1 MKKPLLTLLF
11 IVALLLSAFAGT
23 GHLETVHAATD
34 VNGIIS
40 SDTTWTKAGGPYEL
54 KGPVAVNQGV
64 TLTIEAGTTIN
75 LNTHYIQVNGTLRA
89 RGTEAER
96 IIFNVGQI
104 VFTSV
109 SSGWN
114 EQSGSGCIIE
124 KSNFT
129 SGYHGDTLI
138 TGDVTIEGASPK
150 VASCDIG
157 SVDVAGGSP
166 VISKN
171 VIENIN
177 LNGTPQVSENTIEQL
192 HINGG
197 KPVISSNTISHITS
211 SGDSASIIQN
221 NHISYSPRG
230 EMGQESP
237 IIRLS
242 GEATVCNNYIT
253 GLVTPSGPDPISY
266 GLRTIGPFYTF
277 YGIEVSGNALISN
290 NIISGCTEASIV
302 VSGGNPTIQ
311 NNTLNDK
318 GIILKSASTINYN
331 NIQGGITLSQ
341 SVTANVDATN
351 NWWGT
356 TDTSTIDKLIF
367 DFNDDFNLGKVNYM
381 PFLAK
386 TNPNAH
392 PTNSLIK
399 PTPSPS
405 PIPLS
410 PTPAPTPTLTPDQTS
425 SPSPEPK
432 QTEFIAIIGAT
443 ILAIIVGAGLGLL
456 VFKIRRK

>member
-1 MKKPLLTLLF
+1 MNKHA
-11 IVALLLSAFAGT
+11 VLLLIAILT
-23 GHLETVHAATD
+23 GSSLSVLTGSVFFGTVHAATD

-64 TLTIEAGTTIN
+64 TLTIEAGTTVN
-75 LNTHYIQVNGTLRA
+75 LNNYYIQVNGTLTA

-109 SSGWN
+109 SSGWS
-114 EQSGSGCIIE
+114 EQRGSGCIIE
-124 KSNFT
+124 KANFT

-138 TGDVTIEGASPK
+138 TGEVTIEGASPK

-157 SVDVAGGSP
+157 SVDVTGGSP

-171 VIENIN
+171 VIENVN
-177 LNGTPQVSENTIEQL
+177 LNGTAQVSENTIEQL

-197 KPVISSNTISHITS
+197 NPLISYNTINQVTS
-211 SGDSASIIQN
+211 SGDSAPIIQN

-242 GEATVCNNYIT
+242 GEATVYNNYIT
-253 GLVTPSGPDPISY
+253 GLVTPAGPDPISY

-277 YGIEVSGNALISN
+277 YGIEVSGNAFISN
-290 NIISGCTEASIV
+290 NIISGCTKASIV

-311 NNTLNDK
+311 NNTINDK
-318 GIILKSASTINYN
+318 GIILKSASKINYN

-341 SVTANVDATN
+341 SVTTNVEATY

-367 DFNDDFNLGKVNYM
+367 DVNDDFNLGKVNYTPLLTAANPAAM
-381 PFLAK
+381 PD
-386 TNPNAH
+386 PN
-392 PTNSLIK
+392 
-399 PTPSPS
+399 
-405 PIPLS
+405 
-410 PTPAPTPTLTPDQTS
+410 APTPTLTPTS
-425 SPSPEPK
+425 PPTDSPSTSPTPSQEPQ
-432 QTEFIAIIGAT
+432 QTWESQAIAGIAIAVIVLGAS
-443 ILAIIVGAGLGLL
+443 LGLL
-456 VFKIRRK
+456 IYLIKRT

>member
-1 MKKPLLTLLF
+1 MMKKPFLPLLF

-23 GHLETVHAATD
+23 AYRGTVHAATN
-34 VNGIIS
+34 VNGIIY

-64 TLTIEAGTTIN
+64 TLTIEAGTTVN
-75 LNTHYIQVNGTLRA
+75 LNNYYIQVNGTLTA

-109 SSGWN
+109 SNDWN

-150 VASCDIG
+150 VASSDIG

-171 VIENIN
+171 VIEYVN
-177 LNGTPQVSENTIEQL
+177 LNGTPQVSENIIKL
-192 HINGG
+192 LRISGG
-197 KPVISSNTISHITS
+197 NPVISSNTINQVTS
-211 SGDSASIIQN
+211 SGDSAPIIQN
-221 NHISYSPRG
+221 NHISYSPYG
-230 EMGQESP
+230 DQAQESP
-237 IIRLS
+237 VIRLS
-242 GEATVCNNYIT
+242 GEATVYNNYIT
-253 GLVTPSGPDPISY
+253 GLVTPAGPDPISY

-290 NIISGCTEASIV
+290 NIISGCTRASIV

-318 GIILKSASTINYN
+318 GIILKSSSKINYN

-341 SVTANVDATN
+341 SVTADVDATH

-367 DFNDDFNLGKVNYM
+367 DVNDDFNIGKVNYT
-381 PFLAK
+381 PLLTKA
-386 TNPNAH
+386 NPAAIPDPNAPA
-392 PTNSLIK
+392 PTLTPTPPPTTSPSIT
-399 PTPSPS
+399 PTPSP
-405 PIPLS
+405 
-410 PTPAPTPTLTPDQTS
+410 TQENQQTQQL
-425 SPSPEPK
+425 E
-432 QTEFIAIIGAT
+432 TIIIA
-443 ILAIIVGAGLGLL
+443 AITAAVLGAGLGLL
-456 VFKIRRK
+456 AYLIKRK